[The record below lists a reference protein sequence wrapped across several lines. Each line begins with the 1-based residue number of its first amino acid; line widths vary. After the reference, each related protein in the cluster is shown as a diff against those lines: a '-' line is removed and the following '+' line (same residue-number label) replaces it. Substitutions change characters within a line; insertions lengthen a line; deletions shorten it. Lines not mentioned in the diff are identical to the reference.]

1 MGKKNKILLILLGI
15 ILSIIVINNKWTFF
29 YKFDANYWEHYYY
42 TSQWNVPNSKVIIS
56 DEGVYRYVGYRLVN
70 GENPFNVDYWVPP
83 LGKYWYGVAAKYFGN
98 PYWASWGWYFV
109 LLVTVYLITK
119 NIWVLILV
127 ATNPLIASQ
136 VGMTM
141 LDLPQGALLMIHI
154 GLLLMINKKKKW
166 PAVAAGLALGLMMGV
181 KIGFF
186 VPLLALVAIFYLW
199 KQTTSTKQIGL
210 FLISI
215 IAGYMLAYAC
225 YFLVHP
231 NPIPWLKLHGKI
243 IDFWK
248 NSGAKPNPINIWTYI
263 FLNKYN
269 QVLDGARVWMSARE
283 WTALFPVSLIIIF
296 KLWLKKLDLKNKY
309 FLLVASGW
317 IIMCGMLDF
326 WPRYFVPIVPVLTI
340 ICVLF
345 FKKRKVWLIILL
357 TTNLIGLWKLDNNQT
372 NLANKTEGSVK
383 EKYATIVNPI
393 RSRELWKD
401 KSLKAIEDQYQAIDN
416 LGLKATWLIQN
427 DVIEDKE
434 LVEKI
439 KQFNDK
445 QEIGIFLEISKN
457 LALKS
462 RVYFDEQRPWYDPRV
477 VFLSAYDRR
486 DRIKLINQIMGDF
499 KNTFGY
505 YPKSVGAWW
514 IDSYSLNYLESKYKV
529 KTALI
534 VADQKTTDNYG
545 VWGQWW
551 GYPYYPAKDNI
562 LIPGNS
568 KTLIIQWAL
577 RDPQLAYHGEG
588 PKTSN
593 YSLQANDYINQ
604 GLDIKYFE
612 KLANVYFDPRNE
624 LGQITVGLETGIES
638 VGYIDEYKKQ
648 LEWIKDNKINDLTMT
663 EMGIKY
669 REKYGKNP
677 DEIKIEEWKMT
688 PNFRENI
695 KLGERIEYKK
705 NYVFADYYEK
715 DGNPFLNRV
724 YEEKNLIK
732 KSWISKEILL
742 SLLAIIIG
750 IIITKLWPKR
760 KWIIILFFVWAGLL
774 LATRLRYS
782 VIDGEKLFGFLIDN
796 FRFLGMTNRGRI
808 INGDLSNLVA
818 KSMLKL
824 DIKEIYLTEWTI
836 FGVIVTKVYE
846 KFIKA
851 RKN

>member
-1 MGKKNKILLILLGI
+1 M
-15 ILSIIVINNKWTFF
+15 
-29 YKFDANYWEHYYY
+29 
-42 TSQWNVPNSKVIIS
+42 
-56 DEGVYRYVGYRLVN
+56 
-70 GENPFNVDYWVPP
+70 
-83 LGKYWYGVAAKYFGN
+83 
-98 PYWASWGWYFV
+98 
-109 LLVTVYLITK
+109 
-119 NIWVLILV
+119 
-127 ATNPLIASQ
+127 
-136 VGMTM
+136 
-141 LDLPQGALLMIHI
+141 DLKLLMI
-154 GLLLMINKKKKW
+154 K
-166 PAVAAGLALGLMMGV
+166 
-181 KIGFF
+181 KIGM
-186 VPLLALVAIFYLW
+186 Y
-199 KQTTSTKQIGL
+199 
-210 FLISI
+210 
-215 IAGYMLAYAC
+215 
-225 YFLVHP
+225 
-231 NPIPWLKLHGKI
+231 
-243 IDFWK
+243 
-248 NSGAKPNPINIWTYI
+248 
-263 FLNKYN
+263 
-269 QVLDGARVWMSARE
+269 
-283 WTALFPVSLIIIF
+283 
-296 KLWLKKLDLKNKY
+296 
-309 FLLVASGW
+309 LLVLG
-317 IIMCGMLDF
+317 
-326 WPRYFVPIVPVLTI
+326 Y
-340 ICVLF
+340 
-345 FKKRKVWLIILL
+345 LL
-357 TTNLIGLWKLDNNQT
+357 TNRTGMV
-372 NLANKTEGSVK
+372 LATEKV
-383 EKYATIVNPI
+383 ATIVNPV

-401 KSLKAIEDQYQAIDN
+401 KSLKPIEDQYKAIDE
-416 LGLKATWLIQN
+416 LELKATWLIQN
-427 DVIEDKE
+427 DVTEDTGM
-434 LVEKI
+434 VEKI

-445 QEIGIFLEISKN
+445 QELGIFLEVSKN

-462 RVYFDEQRPWYDPRV
+462 RVYFDEQRPWYDPGII
-477 VFLSAYDRR
+477 FLSAYGRE
-486 DRIKLINQIMGDF
+486 DRIKLIDQMMKDF
-499 KNTFGY
+499 KEAFGY
-505 YPKSVGAWW
+505 FPKSVGAWW
-514 IDSYSLNYLESKYKV
+514 IDSYSLNYLENKYKI
-529 KTALI
+529 KSALI

-545 VWGQWW
+545 IWGQWW

-562 LIPGNS
+562 LAPGNS

-695 KLGERIEYKK
+695 KLRERIEYKK